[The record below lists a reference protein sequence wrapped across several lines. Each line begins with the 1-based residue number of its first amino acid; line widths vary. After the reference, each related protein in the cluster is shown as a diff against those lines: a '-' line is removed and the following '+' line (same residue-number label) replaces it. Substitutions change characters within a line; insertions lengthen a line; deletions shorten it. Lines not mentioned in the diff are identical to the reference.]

1 MAVSESAEADARMVG
16 ELERS
21 IGGRSDGRGDAE
33 VELARLTSDAAE
45 SRKLSS
51 VEADVEAWLERV
63 SAAKGPLLSTAAD
76 MLCGCYGEIKA
87 EPMMKMRA

>member
-1 MAVSESAEADARMVG
+1 MGVSESAKADARMVR

-63 SAAKGPLLSTAAD
+63 SAAKGRLLSTAAD
-76 MLCGCYGEIKA
+76 MLCGC
-87 EPMMKMRA
+87 